1 MKVSLLAKAANV
13 TAETVRYYTREGLL
27 TAKRNPHNGYKIY
40 DEVALQ
46 RLNFIIQARS
56 LGFSLKEIKEIIG
69 SAVSGHSPCPMVRGL
84 LADKIE
90 QTQNEIQ
97 MLEDKLALMKK
108 TFSDWQNMSD
118 GVPSEQ
124 SVCPLIE
131 SVQYNDRKGNSKGK

>member
-1 MKVSLLAKAANV
+1 MKVSSLAKTANV

-27 TAKRNPHNGYKIY
+27 TAKRDPNNGYKIY
-40 DEVALQ
+40 NEVALQ

-118 GVPSEQ
+118 GIPSEQ